1 MLVHASP
8 VSDDPA
14 RAESTADSHPRI
26 EVSAASYVDARDNDA
41 RDTAAPTA
49 STAPERSPPGSENN
63 DAAAASA
70 ALAGA
75 EK

>member
-1 MLVHASP
+1 MSN
-8 VSDDPA
+8 DPD

-26 EVSAASYVDARDNDA
+26 EASAASYVDARDNNA
-41 RDTAAPTA
+41 RDATAPTA
-49 STAPERSPPGSENN
+49 STAPERSPPGSEND

>member
-8 VSDDPA
+8 VSDDPD
-14 RAESTADSHPRI
+14 RAESTPDSHPRI
-26 EVSAASYVDARDNDA
+26 EASAALYVDARDNDA
-41 RDTAAPTA
+41 RDAAAPTA
-49 STAPERSPPGSENN
+49 LTAPERSPPGLEND